1 MNNIHWIIQG
11 WYRLKWRFV
20 VDIVKKQALCE
31 LEWNLLSNQ
40 AKFGDNNCEFQISQ
54 SPLKICEISEICGG
68 LFQPMY
74 LERFLHFYTEVKQ
87 IPVSVGTVFL
97 QRRYRLHSSTF
108 MSSKCTLE
116 LWETIIAPYALWPE
130 ITHFGTNNLKCLL
143 EYNMWTDS
151 TLQPSWALNV
161 PWICEKIE

>member
-1 MNNIHWIIQG
+1 MPFLPQHVVFESTIMQPKTCRLYKDQTPLFNSSPNPWVMWNYQTWITS
-11 WYRLKWRFV
+11 
-20 VDIVKKQALCE
+20 LCRMD
-31 LEWNLLSNQ
+31 Q

-68 LFQPMY
+68 LFQPMS

-116 LWETIIAPYALWPE
+116 LWETRIARNHAFR
-130 ITHFGTNNLKCLL
+130 H
-143 EYNMWTDS
+143 
-151 TLQPSWALNV
+151 Q
-161 PWICEKIE
+161 